1 MHVTFAHNI
10 FKFFSKW
17 YPWHVCGAIL
27 VGLPIVS
34 ILMNFTC
41 NSLNSNLKYFEYYY
55 SYLVIVGLVHFC
67 NFTQLNCWMKNLLV
81 TIAGIFFIC
90 LFMSHISYNQHKI
103 ITLQANVSK
112 ELNIKLGK
120 YFLSIYIQH

>member
-1 MHVTFAHNI
+1 MFIFIFSAMHATFAHRI

-17 YPWHVCGAIL
+17 YPWHVCGAFL

-34 ILMNFTC
+34 ILMNFSC
-41 NSLNSNLKYFEYYY
+41 NSFRSSLSHFEYYY

-81 TIAGIFFIC
+81 TVTGILFIC
-90 LFMSHISYNQHKI
+90 LVMSHVTYYNQQKV
-103 ITLQANVSK
+103 ITLQPNVSM
-112 ELNIKLGK
+112 ELNVKLGK
-120 YFLSIYIQH
+120 